1 MRANNPFH
9 LRNILLEAGPQ
20 TWQKLSHR
28 MRIMCHALLATLWC
42 LLTLQT
48 ARSAV
53 LTHRYSFDT
62 DASDSV
68 GGANG
73 TLQGAAFITNGTVA
87 LNGSNSYVRLPND
100 LFTNYASCSIEVW
113 FTDAS
118 VNTTNSQL
126 YTFSG
131 ANGALIYQLDG
142 RGSCISNGIVQQVN
156 LLSPAVG
163 GTNHLIWTQDGTAQT
178 AALYVNGT
186 LAAQNTNFT
195 VTPAGIGSTINDCVG
210 GAGTITTVLNF
221 NGSILEFRIY
231 QGALTP
237 LDVAVLDAF
246 GPDQPQ
252 TDPGT
257 LQAVRVAVPSP
268 NGPGALFRASV
279 FADFSVV
286 TNVNINTQPDLV
298 LTSDN
303 PNVIAIAPD
312 RRLQTV
318 ALGTANITAM
328 WQGFSNTLAVTV
340 GVPQDVALIHRY
352 GFNEKTNDWIVH
364 DSVGNAHGRLILN
377 SWPAY
382 AAFTGKG
389 ELAFTA
395 EGGIDSS
402 DYVALPPGLVS
413 SLSEVSIEAWV
424 TWTEMF
430 RIWDFERIF
439 DFGSSISYVQ
449 GVSYLFLTPDY
460 GDGTYGFTCFSI
472 TTNSASGETP
482 HLNWTN
488 MLPLN
493 VTSFVAVT
501 YSPVRGIAKY
511 YLNGQLI
518 SSGVATIP
526 LSAIVDTNDW
536 LGRSQWWWQDEP
548 FIGRYNEFRIYSGL
562 LSDADAAADYAA
574 GPDAV
579 GVDYVLHAFPSSNA
593 LAITWGPSATNL
605 VLQSS
610 PVLGSG
616 AVWNQ
621 VSILPILQNGRYGV
635 TVSFS
640 NDAAFYRLRTP

>member
-1 MRANNPFH
+1 
-9 LRNILLEAGPQ
+9 
-20 TWQKLSHR
+20 

-73 TLQGAAFITNGTVA
+73 TLQGAAFITNGSVA

-100 LFTNYASCSIEVW
+100 LFTNYASCSIEIW

-118 VNTTNSQL
+118 VNTMNSQL
-126 YTFSG
+126 YTFGG

-195 VTPAGIGSTINDCVG
+195 VTPSGIGSTANDCIG
-210 GAGTITTVLNF
+210 GAGTITTVSNF

-237 LDVAVLDAF
+237 LDVAVLDAS

-257 LQAVRVAVPSP
+257 LQAVRAVVPSP

-286 TNVNINTQPDLV
+286 TNVNISSQPDLV

-364 DSVGNAHGRLILN
+364 DSVGNANGRIVYSYDL
-377 SWPAY
+377 WPT

-389 ELAFTA
+389 ELTFVPYS
-395 EGGIDSS
+395 G
-402 DYVALPPGLVS
+402 YVALPAGIVS

-424 TWTEMF
+424 TLKGE
-430 RIWDFERIF
+430 DYQQRIF
-439 DFGSSISYVQ
+439 DFGSSSNAR
-449 GVSYLFLTPDY
+449 GVTYLFLSTDY
-460 GDGTYGFTCFSI
+460 RGMTKVFTCFSI
-472 TTNSASGETP
+472 TTNGASGERP
-482 HLNWTN
+482 HLDWTN
-488 MLPLN
+488 TLPLN

-536 LGRSQWWWQDEP
+536 LGQSQWWGQDAP
-548 FIGRYNEFRIYSGL
+548 FDGRYNEFRIYSGL
-562 LSDADAAADYAA
+562 LSDADVAADYAA

-616 AVWNQ
+616 GVWNQ
-621 VSILPILQNGRYGV
+621 VSILPILQNRRYGV

-640 NDAAFYRLRTP
+640 NDAAFYRLHTP

>member
-1 MRANNPFH
+1 
-9 LRNILLEAGPQ
+9 
-20 TWQKLSHR
+20 
-28 MRIMCHALLATLWC
+28 MCHALLATLWC
-42 LLTLQT
+42 LLALQT

-73 TLQGAAFITNGTVA
+73 TLQGAAFMTNGTVA

-163 GTNHLIWTQDGTAQT
+163 GTTHLIWTQDGTAQT

-195 VTPAGIGSTINDCVG
+195 VTPAGIGSTATDCIG
-210 GAGTITTVLNF
+210 GAGTITTVSNF

-257 LQAVRVAVPSP
+257 LQAVRVFVPSP

-286 TNVNINTQPDLV
+286 TNVNISTQPDLV

-303 PNVIAIAPD
+303 PSVIAIAPD

-364 DSVGNAHGRLILN
+364 DSVGNANGRIVYSYL
-377 SWPAY
+377 WPP

-389 ELAFTA
+389 ELT
-395 EGGIDSS
+395 IYDPSS
-402 DYVALPPGLVS
+402 GYVALPAGIVS

-424 TWTEMF
+424 TLKGE
-430 RIWDFERIF
+430 DYQQRIF
-439 DFGSSISYVQ
+439 DFGSSSNAR
-449 GVSYLFLTPDY
+449 GVTYLFLCTDY
-460 GDGTYGFTCFSI
+460 RGMTKDFTCFSI
-472 TTNSASGETP
+472 TTNGASGERP
-482 HLNWTN
+482 HLDWTN
-488 MLPLN
+488 TLPLN

-511 YLNGQLI
+511 YLNGKLI

-526 LSAIVDTNDW
+526 LSAIVDTNNW
-536 LGRSQWWWQDEP
+536 LGQSQWWGQDFP
-548 FIGRYNEFRIYSGL
+548 FVGRYNEFRIYSGL
-562 LSDADAAADYAA
+562 LSDADVAANYAA

-593 LAITWGPSATNL
+593 LAITWGPSATNR

-621 VSILPILQNGRYGV
+621 VSVLPILHSGRYGV
-635 TVSFS
+635 TMSFS
-640 NDAAFYRLRTP
+640 NNAAFYRLRTP